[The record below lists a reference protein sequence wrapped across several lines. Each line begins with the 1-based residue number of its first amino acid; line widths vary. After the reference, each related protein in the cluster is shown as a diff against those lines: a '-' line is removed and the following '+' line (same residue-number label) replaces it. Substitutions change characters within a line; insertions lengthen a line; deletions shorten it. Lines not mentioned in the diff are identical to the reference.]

1 MSKKIKTYSWIHDLN
16 KAAIESQLLGE
27 AKMYK
32 DSVMLNE
39 AKAGRPSKFPAD
51 FSDFQYDPTARAEID
66 AQKKSAGTELSNIKR
81 STTQLANQI
90 NTVNLSPVGDA
101 EAEKRQHDSVAEMID
116 PFEDDDSAE
125 EAALAAEIR
134 REALANRQARWDAE
148 DLAAEQD
155 MEDRAD
161 ANLWSGPS
169 GRSGEMNPMNQKING
184 FLRR

>member
-32 DSVMLNE
+32 GSVMLNE
-39 AKAGRPSKFPAD
+39 TFNLPDPAYPD
-51 FSDFQYDPTARAEID
+51 LRFQPGEYRAITQRISNLGDERANEAR
-66 AQKKSAGTELSNIKR
+66 R
-81 STTQLANQI
+81 STQLGRLAG
-90 NTVNLSPVGDA
+90 LSPVEVRPIGDA
-101 EAEKRQHDSVAEMID
+101 EAEKRQHDSAAEMID

-134 REALANRQARWDAE
+134 REALGNRQARWAAE

-155 MEDRAD
+155 MEDRVD